1 MKFGA
6 LTGAIKLSG
15 GWPLIDG
22 IMEILD
28 ASVDVQAQS
37 LMNCSRKWSRTSFT
51 AGEGNGMLH
60 NLSTVAKLFIR
71 TTYHS

>member
-1 MKFGA
+1 MKFVT

-22 IMEILD
+22 IMKNLD

-51 AGEGNGMLH
+51 AGEGNGMLPQPF
-60 NLSTVAKLFIR
+60 NSC
-71 TTYHS
+71 